1 MAGITSSFRF
11 KPLITGTTKT
21 TPSPLESK
29 LFGHRLYNPNSIN
42 SNSVSFSSTSTIS
55 TITARYGG
63 GSRPSG
69 SGGSRRYQ
77 KIQVEEDPALN
88 ISSIRYSRR
97 QFSHFTCIYVCNC
110 AYICVYSSAWFWNR
124 SATVRLI
131 DEEQNMV
138 SALFC
143 FCIYVCLVA
152 EKMLGKKV
160 RKIWSFV
167 EVVV

>member
-29 LFGHRLYNPNSIN
+29 LFGHRFYNPNSIN

-63 GSRPSG
+63 GSRPL
-69 SGGSRRYQ
+69 RFR
-77 KIQVEEDPALN
+77 
-88 ISSIRYSRR
+88 
-97 QFSHFTCIYVCNC
+97 
-110 AYICVYSSAWFWNR
+110 R

-138 SALFC
+138 GVVPTSEA
-143 FCIYVCLVA
+143 IQIA
-152 EKMLGKKV
+152 EKAELNLV
-160 RKIWSFV
+160 
-167 EVVV
+167 

>member
-138 SALFC
+138 SGFFVFVSMFVWLLRKC
-143 FCIYVCLVA
+143 W
-152 EKMLGKKV
+152 EKKWEKFDLLW
-160 RKIWSFV
+160 R
-167 EVVV
+167 